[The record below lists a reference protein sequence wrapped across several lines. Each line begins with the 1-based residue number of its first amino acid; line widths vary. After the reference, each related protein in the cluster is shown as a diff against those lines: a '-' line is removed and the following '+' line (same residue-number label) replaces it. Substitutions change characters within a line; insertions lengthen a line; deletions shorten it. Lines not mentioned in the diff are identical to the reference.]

1 MCLRSLLRY
10 EVEERGHSRHSARSD
25 RAFGMDENAPSLVRS
40 ASCPLTHVP
49 PNLWSRNPA
58 PPRVSWSWMNPKRY
72 ARCTA
77 AEVSGWSVSTL
88 PLRSIG
94 VSVLASTGATIRT
107 LPDPTL
113 GAGSARRLSKL
124 SMARHPS
131 NGSEMLVSRSSAPSA
146 GIRLSSS
153 VVGFR
158 NRKRAARQL
167 STGIVWGRWRSEGC
181 SCRHDGS
188 VAGHQLPP
196 RMSAAGRFC
205 CKSPRSG
212 WCQRR
217 NLHRRRDLPQ
227 CRHLSV

>member
-25 RAFGMDENAPSLVRS
+25 RAFGTEENAPSLVRS

-124 SMARHPS
+124 STAGHPS
-131 NGSEMLVSRSSAPSA
+131 NGSEMLVSRSSAPNA
-146 GIRLSSS
+146 GMRLSLS

-158 NRKRAARQL
+158 NRSVQHGQL
-167 STGIVWGRWRSEGC
+167 SDGIVPGRWRCEGC
-181 SCRHDGS
+181 CCRHDGS
-188 VAGHQLPP
+188 VSGH
-196 RMSAAGRFC
+196 
-205 CKSPRSG
+205 
-212 WCQRR
+212 
-217 NLHRRRDLPQ
+217 
-227 CRHLSV
+227 